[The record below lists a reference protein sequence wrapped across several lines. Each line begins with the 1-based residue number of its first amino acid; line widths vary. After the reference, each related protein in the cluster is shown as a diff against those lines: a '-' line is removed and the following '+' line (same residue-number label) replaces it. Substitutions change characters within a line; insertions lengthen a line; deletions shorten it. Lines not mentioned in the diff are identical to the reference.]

1 MPLYSIVVTNIH
13 TDEVTEKHFHLS
25 EFSFFQRKPIRE
37 YIMMISK
44 EVTSRLQSYDFQV
57 FEQKFNELSIL
68 VFVKVYNEYA
78 YISCGKDYPVNI
90 ANKFLSEC
98 KDCRDFEK
106 LLKEFQDPKSHDIL
120 DKIQRDLKETRE
132 ISVKTLNSLLERNE
146 KLEDL
151 VKRSSE
157 LSVSSK
163 IFYKAAHKRNKCC

>member
-1 MPLYSIVVTNIH
+1 MPLYSLVVTNIH
-13 TDEVTEKHFHLS
+13 TEEVAQKHFHLS
-25 EFSFFQRKPIRE
+25 EFSYFQRKPIRE

-44 EVTSRLQSYDFQV
+44 ELSKRLQTYDFQV
-57 FEQKFNELSIL
+57 FEQKFNEMTIT
-68 VFVKVYNEYA
+68 VFVKIYNEYA
-78 YISCGKDYPVNI
+78 YVSCGKEYPVNI

-98 KDCRDFEK
+98 RTCHDIEG
-106 LLKEFQDPKSHDIL
+106 LLKDYQNPKEHDIL
-120 DKIQRDLKETRE
+120 DSIQKDLKETRE